1 MASLG
6 RICAATALLFCVG
19 CPSGGS
25 ETETTTES
33 TSAGSESAGMSS
45 SGSGAA
51 TSTTEATTGATTSA
65 GQTTSAT
72 GGSTEASSSDGGTE
86 SSTGSST
93 GAVEPGECGTSL
105 EGCNEGFKCN
115 VYATEGNQNVL
126 GNLGCFPLDPEAK
139 QVDEPC
145 QVGEDPWDGIDDCVE
160 GAVCWNADE
169 DGNGTCLSLCPLM
182 GDEYG
187 CYYEDAGSCN
197 VCQECAVGLCIPI
210 CNPLLD
216 DCPDGQ
222 LCVPDQQGSFGCVLD
237 AGDGQSPAGTPC
249 DFVNACDVGTQCLA
263 PQLYPVPE
271 CEGAS
276 GCCTP
281 MCDWSEFDADLD
293 GVADMGDP
301 SSACELPGAECAP
314 WYENPQEAIPELAG
328 VGACIVP

>member
-6 RICAATALLFCVG
+6 RIGAATALLLCIG
-19 CPSGGS
+19 CPSGGTD
-25 ETETTTES
+25 TETTTEG
-33 TSAGSESAGMSS
+33 TSAGSEGEGMSS
-45 SGSGAA
+45 SGSGA
-51 TSTTEATTGATTSA
+51 TSTTGATSTGAMTSS
-65 GQTTSAT
+65 GQAT
-72 GGSTEASSSDGGTE
+72 GTTGATGSSSSEGGTE

-93 GAVEPGECGTSL
+93 GGVEPGECDTSL

-115 VYATEGNQNVL
+115 VFATEGNQNAL
-126 GNLGCFPLDPEAK
+126 GNLGCFPLDPDAK

-182 GDEYG
+182 GDDYS
-187 CYYEDAGSCN
+187 CYYENSGTCN

-216 DCPDGQ
+216 DCADGQ
-222 LCVPDQQGSFGCVLD
+222 LCVPNNQEGFGCVLD

-249 DFVNACDVGTQCLA
+249 DFVNACDAGTQCLSA
-263 PQLYPVPE
+263 DLYPAPS
-271 CEGAS
+271 CEGQS
-276 GCCTP
+276 GCCVP

-301 SSACELPGAECAP
+301 ASACELPGTECSP
-314 WYENPQEAIPELAG
+314 WYENPQQAPPDLAG
-328 VGACIVP
+328 VGACVAQ